1 MNRSKSKVNKVLV
14 ILLVVNL
21 ILTAG
26 IICYLA
32 SGNSGGADE
41 PGESKYT
48 IYIGTNDKDT
58 YRQEIPTEQ
67 AREIVNG
74 ICSEHAEGFT
84 SVDAAGYWTD
94 ETDAPTREDSFVYS
108 FYGID
113 EETLRDIMDDI
124 LIELNQN
131 SILVEHETVES
142 TYYSGRGQ

>member
-14 ILLVVNL
+14 ILLAANL

-26 IICYLA
+26 IICYLV
-32 SGNSGGADE
+32 SGNTGGADE

-58 YRQEIPTEQ
+58 YRQEIPAEQ
-67 AREIVNG
+67 AREIVNE

-94 ETDAPTREDSFVYS
+94 ETDTLTSEDSFVYS

-113 EETLRDIMDDI
+113 EETLMEIMDDI
-124 LIELNQN
+124 LAELNQN
-131 SILVEHETVES
+131 SILVEHETVKS